1 MEACIIQP
9 IFWLIHFGCIKTQC
23 QKTGNLKGNRYITH
37 LMVFLAVT
45 AISCYDTTLNQINL
59 HAVKLTGKTQA
70 QFNHDKTSYTYLNAE

>member
-1 MEACIIQP
+1 MRYTANFLAYPFLVYKNAIPKNWEP
-9 IFWLIHFGCIKTQC
+9 I
-23 QKTGNLKGNRYITH
+23 KGNRYITH

-70 QFNHDKTSYTYLNAE
+70 QFNHDTTSYTT